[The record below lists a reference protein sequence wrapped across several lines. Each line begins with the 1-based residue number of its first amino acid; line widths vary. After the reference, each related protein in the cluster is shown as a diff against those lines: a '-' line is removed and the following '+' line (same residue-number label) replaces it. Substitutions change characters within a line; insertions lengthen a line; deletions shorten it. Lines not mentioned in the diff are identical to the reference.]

1 MNLQFVC
8 AVLISCSLPALA
20 QGTTAPSV
28 NLADGKPTG
37 LSFALVVRSKVLTT
51 EGDWKQ
57 GDRLRGFATTHPGS
71 YIVFV
76 KEDSLQLLQNSAA
89 VSEAAQLYGVLET
102 LGQQQ
107 AVLGAKQTP
116 LIQRQNDL
124 DKQMKLASSPEE
136 MHRIGAEEGRI
147 GAQQGAIGR
156 EQGEVGRKQ
165 CIAGR
170 AFYDKVQNILTL
182 CLSEQSC
189 KPATHD

>member
-1 MNLQFVC
+1 MTFQFLS
-8 AVLISCSLPALA
+8 AVLISFSLPAFA

-28 NLADGKPTG
+28 NPADGKPTG

-51 EGDWKQ
+51 EGDWRQ
-57 GDRLRGFATTHPGS
+57 GVRLRGFAATHPGS

-76 KEDSLQLLQNSAA
+76 EKDSLQLLQNSAA
-89 VSEAAQLYGVLET
+89 VSDAAQLYSVLET

-107 AVLGAKQTP
+107 VVLGAKQTP

-124 DKQMKLASSPEE
+124 GKQMKLASSPEE

-147 GAQQGAIGR
+147 GAEQGAIGR

-165 CIAGR
+165 GIAGR
-170 AFYDKVQNILTL
+170 AFYDRVQNLLTL

-189 KPATHD
+189 KPAVP